1 MTTLLCPPP
10 KRGRPRKRRPLSAAQ
25 QIELI
30 RQSPNHTPAWRYELA
45 ATLVDSNPLDLHVVA
60 DPWLIQACEL
70 RRTDLAEIPH
80 VRNIHPATQTA
91 WQLYQERSDVA
102 QELEARVLGQ
112 QLATEIATI
121 LRLDVETVVAYE
133 HLFYDVRDRLRHSDY
148 ILIKAIR
155 PPWLRDHYEADL
167 WAVLKLLAYHGGLAV
182 FEAALD
188 AWRDGLSEDR
198 LAVPPDLA
206 TAAGRNR
213 HSAKRLLVLESY
225 PERLLDD
232 QVAAYLRSLGE
243 GLTSGRP
250 ALAVPNSHLSGK
262 LANHDA
268 GSTDH
273 ELAVVTAGE
282 VAEDEPDHSGHAP
295 NPSVIQEPT
304 ESTTQAA

>member
-1 MTTLLCPPP
+1 
-10 KRGRPRKRRPLSAAQ
+10 
-25 QIELI
+25 
-30 RQSPNHTPAWRYELA
+30 
-45 ATLVDSNPLDLHVVA
+45 
-60 DPWLIQACEL
+60 
-70 RRTDLAEIPH
+70 
-80 VRNIHPATQTA
+80 
-91 WQLYQERSDVA
+91 VA

-112 QLATEIATI
+112 QSAEEIANV
-121 LRLDVETVVAYE
+121 LRLDVETVVNYE
-133 HLFYDVRDRLRHSDY
+133 RLFYDVRDRLRHSDY
-148 ILIKAIR
+148 ILLKAIS

-167 WAVLKLLAYHGGLAV
+167 WAILKLLAYYGGLAV
-182 FEAALD
+182 FEAALE

-232 QVAAYLRSLGE
+232 QVVAYLRSLGE
-243 GLTSGRP
+243 GLTCGRP
-250 ALAVPNSHLSGK
+250 ALAVPNSRLSGK

-268 GSTDH
+268 ESTRH

-282 VAEDEPDHSGHAP
+282 VSEDEPDPSSHAQHL
-295 NPSVIQEPT
+295 SVYPEPT

>member
-30 RQSPNHTPAWRYELA
+30 QQSPNHTPAWRYELA
-45 ATLVDSNPLDLHVVA
+45 VTLVDSNPIDLLVVA

-70 RRTDLAEIPH
+70 RRADLAEIPH
-80 VRNIHPATQTA
+80 VQNIHPATQTA

-112 QLATEIATI
+112 QSATEIATV
-121 LRLDVETVVAYE
+121 LRLDVETVVSYE
-133 HLFYDVRDRLRHSDY
+133 RLFFDVRDRLRHSDY
-148 ILIKAIR
+148 ILLKAIH

-188 AWRDGLSEDR
+188 ARRDGLSEKR

-232 QVAAYLRSLGE
+232 QIAAYLRSLGQ
-243 GLTSGRP
+243 GLMSGRP
-250 ALAVPNSHLSGK
+250 ALAVPNSRLSVK
-262 LANHDA
+262 LANANDETA
-268 GSTDH
+268 DH
-273 ELAVVTAGE
+273 ELIAVVADD
-282 VAEDEPDHSGHAP
+282 VPDAEPEHSGISTNLP
-295 NPSVIQEPT
+295 VYPEPT